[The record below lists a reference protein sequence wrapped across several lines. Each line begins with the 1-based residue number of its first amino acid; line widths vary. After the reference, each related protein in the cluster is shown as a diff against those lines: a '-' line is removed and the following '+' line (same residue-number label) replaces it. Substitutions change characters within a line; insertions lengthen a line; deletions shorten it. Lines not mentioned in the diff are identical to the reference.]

1 MLDRWSSPL
10 WAIFR
15 TFLVLKMELKKRY
28 EKGGKIGSPGDPKIE
43 PKSSQGLQKR
53 LRGVFRRP
61 LGKEVEKR
69 VIFRPPGT
77 VKMRLP
83 L

>member
-1 MLDRWSSPL
+1 MLDRDPPPL
-10 WAIFR
+10 ETLFW
-15 TFLVLKMELKKRY
+15 TFLVLKIELKKRY

>member
-1 MLDRWSSPL
+1 MRGPTPFGTL
-10 WAIFR
+10 FG
-15 TFLVLKMELKKRY
+15 TFLVLKIELKKRY
-28 EKGGKIGSPGDPKIE
+28 EKGGKIGSPGDPKIK
-43 PKSSQGLQKR
+43 PKSNQGLQKR